1 MVGSRPG
8 RASARQVS
16 RRTRLAG
23 AVTGSLILT
32 AGICTVGAGTASAA
46 DPVTETFGYTGGAQ
60 SWTVPAG
67 VTRIHVVADG
77 AQGGRNGG
85 VGARVSSDLAVAG
98 GQTLDIYVGGAG
110 GNVDGGFNGGGRGA
124 LRERVAWYVDSGGGG
139 GASDIR
145 SSGGSPSDRLMVAA
159 GGGGSAGGY
168 PSRAAGGSAGAD
180 GSDGA
185 NGIAVTGGQ
194 GGKAGTASGGGA
206 GGASGAYAAA
216 WPPGTAGELA
226 VGGNGGNENVSSLT
240 GTNSGG
246 GGGGGLFGGGGGGS
260 GTWYLN
266 QDHSGGGGGGGGSS
280 LDPDG
285 GPAPTPAPAGNGQ
298 VTVTYTIPY
307 DFTGFYAPVDA
318 APALNQMNAGRTV
331 PVKFSL
337 DGDKGL
343 DILAAG
349 SPTSRQIECA
359 TNAPVDMV
367 ETTTTSNSGLTYD
380 SASQQYQYNWK
391 TEKAWS
397 GTCREFTLTLDD
409 GISHTANFQFK

>member
-1 MVGSRPG
+1 M
-8 RASARQVS
+8 S
-16 RRTRLAG
+16 RRTRLVG
-23 AVTGSLILT
+23 SVTGSLILT

-46 DPVTETFGYTGGAQ
+46 EPVAETFGYTSAAQ

-67 VTRIHVVADG
+67 VTSIHVVADG
-77 AQGGRNGG
+77 AQGGQNGG
-85 VGARVSSDLAVAG
+85 VGARVASDLAVTP
-98 GQTLDIYVGGAG
+98 GQHLDIYVGGAG
-110 GNVDGGFNGGGRGA
+110 GTRNGGFNGGGQGGKS
-124 LRERVAWYVDSGGGG
+124 LWVLPDSGGGG

-145 SSGGSPSDRLMVAA
+145 PSGGDPLARLMVAA
-159 GGGGSAGGY
+159 GGGGSAGGV
-168 PSRAAGGSAGAD
+168 PSRASGGPAGAD

-185 NGIAVTGGQ
+185 DGTTVTAGQ
-194 GGKAGTASGGGA
+194 GGEAGTASGGGA
-206 GGASGAYAAA
+206 GGAVGTGGF
-216 WPPGTAGELA
+216 PVGETGTAGQLA
-226 VGGNGGNENVSSLT
+226 LGGSGGSWTVGDAGLDNA
-240 GTNSGG
+240 GG

-260 GTWYLN
+260 GRGF
-266 QDHSGGGGGGGGSS
+266 DGDSSGGGGGGGGSS

-285 GPAPTPAPAGNGQ
+285 GPAPTTAPAGNGQ
-298 VTVTYTIPY
+298 VTITYTPPDSY
-307 DFTGFYAPVDA
+307 DFTGFFAPVDNP
-318 APALNQMNAGRTV
+318 PALNQMNAGRTV

-349 SPTSRQIECA
+349 SPTSRRINCA
-359 TNAPVDMV
+359 TNAPVDLV
-367 ETTTTSNSGLTYD
+367 ETTSTSNSGLTYD